1 MSIKFK
7 LCEFRLGP
15 EFKKKKSVK
24 IFLSHC
30 GIIEYGLVSK

>member
-15 EFKKKKSVK
+15 EFKKKKICED
-24 IFLSHC
+24 IFESLWDN
-30 GIIEYGLVSK
+30 